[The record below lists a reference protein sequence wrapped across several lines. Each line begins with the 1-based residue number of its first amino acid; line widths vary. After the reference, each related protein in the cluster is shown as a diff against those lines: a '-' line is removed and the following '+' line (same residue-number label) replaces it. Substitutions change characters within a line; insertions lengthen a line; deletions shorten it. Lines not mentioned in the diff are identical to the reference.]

1 MTVTGTAPQADLTF
15 GWGVHFSLGAH
26 LARSEVCSFFTFF
39 TEVLRRGLR
48 FKGHRRP
55 GPGLPQHLPRLDSAS
70 RGRGEGL
77 ADDSDCC

>member
-26 LARSEVCSFFTFF
+26 LARAEVCSFFTFF

-55 GPGLPQHLPRLDSAS
+55 GPGLHNIFRGWTQLPVGVAK
-70 RGRGEGL
+70 
-77 ADDSDCC
+77 A